1 MAAATPHRS
10 HPAALLLGLGLAAAP
25 ITAAPAGA
33 SSPQAWQ
40 DYGQQVLKACTAAS
54 TLRSPR
60 PAGERVDV
68 NGRSDGLVSALLLE
82 GIEPQPHRAGRRGL
96 ELCLYDARS
105 RQASVADA
113 NNLQRGARP

>member
-1 MAAATPHRS
+1 MTAASKHRS
-10 HPAALLLGLGLAAAP
+10 HPAALVLGLGLAAAP
-25 ITAAPAGA
+25 LTAVPAGA

-40 DYGQQVLKACTAAS
+40 DYGQQVLKACRAAS

-68 NGRSDGLVSALLLE
+68 NGRSGGLVSALLLE
-82 GIEPQPHRAGRRGL
+82 GTYPQPPMAGRRGL

-113 NNLQRGARP
+113 NALQRGTRP

>member
-1 MAAATPHRS
+1 MATSARLETS
-10 HPAALLLGLGLAAAP
+10 PAALLPVLALAAALIGANP
-25 ITAAPAGA
+25 TGA

-40 DYGQQVLKACTAAS
+40 DYGQQVLKACSAAS
-54 TLRSPR
+54 TLRAPR

-68 NGRSDGLVSALLLE
+68 NSRSGGLVSALLLE
-82 GIEPQPHRAGRRGL
+82 GAHPQPHLAARRGL

-113 NNLQRGARP
+113 NNLQRGSRP

>member
-1 MAAATPHRS
+1 MAAATKSRS

-25 ITAAPAGA
+25 ITASPAGA

-40 DYGQQVLKACTAAS
+40 DYGQQVLKACSAAS

-60 PAGERVDV
+60 PAGNRVDL
-68 NGRSDGLVSALLLE
+68 NGRSGALVSALLLE
-82 GIEPQPHRAGRRGL
+82 GSYPQPHMAGRHGL
-96 ELCLYDARS
+96 ELCLYDAHS

-113 NNLQRGARP
+113 NNLQRGTRP